1 MSSDVYL
8 PRIFRFPW
16 QRTSNTAPRTS
27 VHPEILSLGGLGDD
41 YTGMSTRL
49 WRSHNGL
56 THPTPSGE
64 LTGKLSQ
71 FLNKWEVPHNRG
83 IIDGISSIF
92 YRINVS
98 CFVLMKAYF
107 IISIFLMT
115 LNSVYVY
122 RFSGSKVEKRV
133 STNKSRRNDKNK
145 FFAFL

>member
-1 MSSDVYL
+1 
-8 PRIFRFPW
+8 
-16 QRTSNTAPRTS
+16 
-27 VHPEILSLGGLGDD
+27 
-41 YTGMSTRL
+41 MSTLL

-64 LTGKLSQ
+64 LTAKLSQ

-122 RFSGSKVEKRV
+122 RFSESKVEKRV

-145 FFAFL
+145 FFAFLLELLYSVSFSRDMWLFNLIDKVLTQPRLQLRSELVL